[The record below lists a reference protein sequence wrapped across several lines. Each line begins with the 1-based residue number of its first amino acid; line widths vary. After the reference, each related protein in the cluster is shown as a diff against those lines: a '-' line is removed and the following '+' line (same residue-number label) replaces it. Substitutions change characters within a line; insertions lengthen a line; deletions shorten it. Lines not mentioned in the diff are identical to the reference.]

1 MAWSHSQ
8 RHASH
13 KQADCSVKGF
23 KPNAIRY
30 MATSTIVN
38 SNIGNAQAT
47 GNTAV
52 TLATSDKNIT
62 LSSVTGNGIAHLTS
76 NGALSF
82 DKAGKYLLI
91 GDWGF
96 SGLTSG
102 NVLTVSIRKWDGS
115 TTSALDSWGITV
127 GGAYFS
133 KTCAKI
139 VDLSVGDALFMSA
152 RNNSSATG
160 SFNFA
165 RLIAIELD

>member
-1 MAWSHSQ
+1 
-8 RHASH
+8 
-13 KQADCSVKGF
+13 
-23 KPNAIRY
+23 

-62 LSSVTGNGIAHLTS
+62 LSTLTGNGVAHLTS
-76 NGALSF
+76 NGALAI

-96 SGLTSG
+96 AGLTSG
-102 NVLTVSIRKWDGS
+102 NVLTVSLRKWDGS
-115 TTSALDSWGITV
+115 ATSSLEAWGFSV
-127 GGAYFS
+127 SGAYYS
-133 KTCAKI
+133 KTCPKI

-165 RLIAIELD
+165 RLIAIKLD